1 MSVLDANALECLAAI
16 VEEGGFER
24 AAQRLNITQSAVSQR
39 LRVLESATGT
49 VLVVRSRPIRPTP
62 AGQLLI
68 KHTKMQRLLRADLD
82 RDLKELA
89 PNGAKSNSVDDRVSI
104 AINADSIATWALPAL
119 NALAQD
125 GVPLEIIADDQDFTQ
140 DWLREGQVLGCV
152 TTLQQS
158 LRGCRQEALGAMRYV
173 AVASPS
179 FAAAH
184 CPNGLNR
191 SNFHQIPFIAFNRKD
206 DLQAEFVSQALG
218 LSGVTLRQTF
228 VPSSQGQLQAALA
241 GWGAT
246 VIPELLAHEALAQ
259 GHLSNLAPKHVL
271 SVDLFWH
278 CWNLES
284 ALLNAISEALIQGA
298 RSALGA
304 HKP

>member
-1 MSVLDANALECLAAI
+1 
-16 VEEGGFER
+16 
-24 AAQRLNITQSAVSQR
+24 
-39 LRVLESATGT
+39 
-49 VLVVRSRPIRPTP
+49 
-62 AGQLLI
+62 
-68 KHTKMQRLLRADLD
+68 MQRLLRADLD

-89 PNGAKSNSVDDRVSI
+89 PNGARSNSADDRVSI

-119 NALAQD
+119 NPLALD

-158 LRGCRQEALGAMRYV
+158 LRGCRHEVLGAMRYV
-173 AVASPS
+173 AVASPE

-191 SNFHQIPFIAFNRKD
+191 SNFHQIAFIAFNRKD
-206 DLQAEFVSQALG
+206 DLQAEFVNQALG
-218 LSGVTLRQTF
+218 LSNVALRQTF
-228 VPSSQGQLQAALA
+228 VPSSQGQLQAALS

-246 VIPELLAHEALAQ
+246 VIPELLAANALQQ
-259 GHLSNLAPKHVL
+259 GHLINLAPGHTL

-284 ALLNAISEALIQGA
+284 ALLNAITQALIDGA
-298 RSALGA
+298 RSALAAPVQAG
-304 HKP
+304 P

>member
-89 PNGAKSNSVDDRVSI
+89 PNGARSNSADDRVSI

-119 NALAQD
+119 NALALD

-173 AVASPS
+173 AVASPQ
-179 FAAAH
+179 FAARH

-206 DLQAEFVSQALG
+206 DLQAEFVSRALG
-218 LSGVTLRQTF
+218 LSTVALRQTF
-228 VPSSQGQLQAALA
+228 VPSSQGQLHAALS

-246 VIPELLAHEALAQ
+246 VIPELLAAGGLAQ
-259 GHLSNLAPKHVL
+259 GLLSNLAPTHTL

-284 ALLNAISEALIQGA
+284 ALLNAISEALIAGA
-298 RSALGA
+298 RQALA
-304 HKP
+304 PSSP